1 MKKAILCSLFL
12 FLFFP
17 LAYAQLTINP
27 SKFSVEIVGG
37 ENITKTIS
45 LVWKGEASVVAY
57 LGYEIEQVNGSFNGS
72 EMRVEFSENPVILE
86 PNKVKKVEVTIATRS
101 NIYPGE
107 YLVRIF
113 ANTSV
118 EQVVEEEMVSRIV
131 KKIILENV
139 TVPKNVT
146 VIKWF
151 ENKTKISQLEEQ
163 IENLENKLANYSSYI
178 EELESEIRE
187 KNEAIGFYTKIAIV
201 SGAVLGLVL
210 LFVKKIKK

>member
-1 MKKAILCSLFL
+1 MKKALLPFI
-12 FLFFP
+12 FLFFAP
-17 LAYAQLTINP
+17 IASAQILLEP
-27 SKFSVEIVGG
+27 SSFQIEMVGG
-37 ENITKTIS
+37 DNVTKAIS
-45 LVWKGEASVVAY
+45 LVWKGEAPVVAY

-86 PNKVKKVEVTIATRS
+86 PNKVKKVEVTIATRPS
-101 NIYPGE
+101 IYPGE

-118 EQVVEEEMVSRIV
+118 EQVVEKEMVSRIV
-131 KKIILENV
+131 KKIIVENV
-139 TVPKNVT
+139 SVPKNVT

-178 EELESEIRE
+178 EKLNEEIRE
-187 KNEAIGFYTKIAIV
+187 KDELVEICSRIIV
-201 SGAVLGLVL
+201 ALVGVIVLTVVL
-210 LFVKKIKK
+210 IKFLSA

>member
-1 MKKAILCSLFL
+1 MKKALLPFI
-12 FLFFP
+12 FLFFVP
-17 LAYAQLTINP
+17 IASAQILLEP
-27 SKFSVEIVGG
+27 SSFHIEMVGG
-37 ENITKTIS
+37 ENATKTIS
-45 LVWKGEASVVAY
+45 LVWKGEAPVVAY
-57 LGYEIEQVNGSFNGS
+57 LGYEIEQVNGSFSGS

>member
-1 MKKAILCSLFL
+1 MKKALLPFI
-12 FLFFP
+12 FLFFVP
-17 LAYAQLTINP
+17 IASAQILLEP
-27 SKFSVEIVGG
+27 SSFHIEMVGG
-37 ENITKTIS
+37 ENTTKTIS
-45 LVWKGEASVVAY
+45 LVWKGEVPVVAY
-57 LGYEIEQVNGSFNGS
+57 LGYEIEQVNGSFSGS

>member
-1 MKKAILCSLFL
+1 MKKTLLPFL
-12 FLFFP
+12 FLFFVP
-17 LAYAQLTINP
+17 IASAQILLEP
-27 SKFSVEIVGG
+27 SSFHIEMVGG
-37 ENITKTIS
+37 ENTTKTIS
-45 LVWKGEASVVAY
+45 LVWKGEAPVVAY
-57 LGYEIEQVNGSFNGS
+57 LGYEIEQVNGSFSGS

>member
-1 MKKAILCSLFL
+1 MKKTLLP
-12 FLFFP
+12 FLFFIFVP
-17 LAYAQLTINP
+17 IASAQILLEP
-27 SKFSVEIVGG
+27 SSFQIEMVGG
-37 ENITKTIS
+37 DNTTKIIS
-45 LVWKGEASVVAY
+45 LVWKGEAPVVAY
-57 LGYEIEQVNGSFNGS
+57 LGYEIEQVNGSFSGS

>member
-1 MKKAILCSLFL
+1 MKKALLPFL
-12 FLFFP
+12 FLFFVP
-17 LAYAQLTINP
+17 IASAQILLEP
-27 SKFSVEIVGG
+27 SNFHIEMVGG
-37 ENITKTIS
+37 ENATKTIS
-45 LVWKGEASVVAY
+45 LVWKGEAPVVAY
-57 LGYEIEQVNGSFNGS
+57 LGYEIEQVNGSFSGS

-86 PNKVKKVEVTIATRS
+86 PNKVKNVEMTIATRS

-178 EELESEIRE
+178 DDLESEIRE

>member
-1 MKKAILCSLFL
+1 MKKALLPFL
-12 FLFFP
+12 FLFFVP
-17 LAYAQLTINP
+17 IASAQILLEP
-27 SKFSVEIVGG
+27 SSFHIEMVGG
-37 ENITKTIS
+37 ENTTKTIS
-45 LVWKGEASVVAY
+45 LVWKGEAPVVAY
-57 LGYEIEQVNGSFNGS
+57 LGYEIEQVNGSFSGS

-178 EELESEIRE
+178 DDLESEIRE

>member
-1 MKKAILCSLFL
+1 MKKALLPFI
-12 FLFFP
+12 FLFFAP
-17 LAYAQLTINP
+17 IASAQILLEP
-27 SKFSVEIVGG
+27 SSFQIEMVGG
-37 ENITKTIS
+37 DNVTKAVS
-45 LVWKGEASVVAY
+45 LVWKGEAPVVAY
-57 LGYEIEQVNGSFNGS
+57 LGYEIEQVNSSFNGS

-86 PNKVKKVEVTIATRS
+86 PNKVKKVEVTIATRP

-107 YLVRIF
+107 YLVKIF

-118 EQVVEEEMVSRIV
+118 EQVVEEEMVSRIA
-131 KKIILENV
+131 KKIIVENV

-163 IENLENKLANYSSYI
+163 IENLENRLANYSSYI

-210 LFVKKIKK
+210 LSVKKIKK

>member
-1 MKKAILCSLFL
+1 MKKALLPFL
-12 FLFFP
+12 FLFFVP
-17 LAYAQLTINP
+17 IASAQILLEP
-27 SKFSVEIVGG
+27 SSFHIEMVGG
-37 ENITKTIS
+37 ENTTKTIS
-45 LVWKGEASVVAY
+45 LVWKGEAPVVAY
-57 LGYEIEQVNGSFNGS
+57 LGYEIEQVNGSFSGS

-163 IENLENKLANYSSYI
+163 IENLENKLANYSSNI
-178 EELESEIRE
+178 EELESKIRE
-187 KNEAIGFYTKIAIV
+187 KIEAIGFYTKIAIV